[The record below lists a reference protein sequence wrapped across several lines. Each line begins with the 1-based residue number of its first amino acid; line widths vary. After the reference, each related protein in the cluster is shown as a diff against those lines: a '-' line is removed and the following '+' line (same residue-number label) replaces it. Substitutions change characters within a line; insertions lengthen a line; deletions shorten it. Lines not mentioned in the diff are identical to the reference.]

1 MSFARSF
8 KHWIYSALP
17 LSSVLSD
24 EALNSVEASVADAET
39 RTSAEFL
46 VIIERTLP
54 LSYTREDAPS
64 SLRAE
69 DLFAKYRCWD
79 TEDNNGVLLYIN
91 LTDHAIELVVDRA
104 AARVLSKEELDAV
117 IGKLSLAFKTKDF
130 AGGIDFALKTLS
142 EKLSG
147 AFPNK
152 PVSDPLPNEPVVL

>member
-24 EALNSVEASVADAET
+24 EVLSSVEAAVAEAET

-54 LSYTREDAPS
+54 LSYTREDAPA
-64 SLRAE
+64 SLRAR
-69 DLFAKYRCWD
+69 DLFAKYRVWD

-91 LTDHAIELVVDRA
+91 LTDHAIEIIVDRA
-104 AARVLSKEELDAV
+104 AARVLSREELDGV
-117 IGKLSLAFKTKDF
+117 ISSLSLAFKTKDF
-130 AGGIDFALKTLS
+130 SGGIGFALKTLS

-147 AFPNK
+147 TFPNK